1 MVRIRRWR
9 NGMVESAC
17 IHQGDAS
24 LVDVDSSN
32 SICVVDS
39 DYEYYLCQSS
49 MRRYVIDASSLC
61 YDLDVAVASETD
73 GRPVVRVSSF
83 SHSDPLWSIRVWMCE
98 WYVKSRPYVQQIS
111 SSTLDARRRE
121 SPIGEDRC
129 ERARMGNGRGGD
141 GGVDESI
148 IRIRIVRV
156 DVRSRTTSAQE
167 DTRWNRLSR
176 FLSRSCPEFS

>member
-1 MVRIRRWR
+1 
-9 NGMVESAC
+9 
-17 IHQGDAS
+17 
-24 LVDVDSSN
+24 
-32 SICVVDS
+32 
-39 DYEYYLCQSS
+39 
-49 MRRYVIDASSLC
+49 MRA
-61 YDLDVAVASETD
+61 AGWD
-73 GRPVVRVSSF
+73 GG
-83 SHSDPLWSIRVWMCE
+83 
-98 WYVKSRPYVQQIS
+98 QQIS
-111 SSTLDARRRE
+111 STTLDARRRE

-176 FLSRSCPEFS
+176 FLSRSCPDRVPNFPTADLTNFRPDRVPIVSRSCPDFFLRRT